1 MPTVAEILEQTGFTK
16 EQIAAL
22 DPKLVTTF
30 SGIMTDA
37 EQKQAAAV
45 TAAAKAAADAQ
56 SASETL
62 AKTELERRSLNEFYE
77 TKVVTGLTG
86 WEEEQKKLRTEAA
99 NSAAL
104 AAFYEAQNKAAR
116 DAGFI
121 AAEAP
126 KFTPAAVDPN
136 AARDGQ
142 GRFVANAPGGTP
154 GSPSFIDANQI
165 AGKIGDVA
173 GLISDIQWKHQTLY
187 GKPLPMAPSELIRQA
202 DAQKL
207 SPMDFAAR
215 QFGFAAREAELSQ
228 QERKAHDDAIAT
240 AAVAAAETAHKAE
253 IEKMRKDQA
262 DKDRARAEGGGNNP
276 EVRAAPGSS
285 KFTEV
290 RKAVQEG
297 TRPDPLKMTDAQ
309 RRQATRQSIH
319 AEIEQSDTAAVA

>member
-1 MPTVAEILEQTGFTK
+1 MPTVTEILEQTGFTK

-45 TAAAKAAADAQ
+45 AAAAKAEADRQAAA
-56 SASETL
+56 ETL
-62 AKTELERRSLNEFYE
+62 DKTQLERRSLNEFYE

-99 NSAAL
+99 NAQAL
-104 AAFYEAQNKAAR
+104 AAFYEAQNKSAR

-136 AARDGQ
+136 AGRDGQ
-142 GRFVANAPGGTP
+142 GRFVAGAPGGTP
-154 GSPSFIDANQI
+154 GSPSFIDPNVI

-173 GLISDIQWKHQTLY
+173 GIISDIQWKHNTLF
-187 GKPLPMAPSELIRQA
+187 GRPLPMAPSELIRQA
-202 DAQKL
+202 DAVKL
-207 SPMDFAAR
+207 SPMDYAAR
-215 QFGFAAREAELSQ
+215 QFGFAAREAEMSA
-228 QERKAHDDAIAT
+228 QEKAAHDKAIAD
-240 AAVAAAETAHKAE
+240 AAVAARDAEHKAE
-253 IEKMRKDQA
+253 IEKIRKEQA
-262 DKDRARAEGGGNNP
+262 DKDRQRAEGGGNNP

-285 KFTEV
+285 EFAEV

-297 TRPDPLKMTDAQ
+297 ARPDPLKLTDAQ
-309 RRQATRQSIH
+309 RRQATRQAIH
-319 AEIEQSDTAAVA
+319 SEIQENETAAVA